1 MQADTMQRSV
11 AVVYGIGFFS
21 CIFGIFWLLSHASER
36 YSIQLAGEL
45 SDNRNDI
52 LLVEDSWW
60 GLKTKAYPMRLRKEW
75 QIYRNQTWEDLPWT
89 MEDGVVLRS
98 DSIELQFPV
107 SNDQTSPQF
116 KAALEDSKGRAIQR
130 YPDCADPQSQFSK
143 KIVEIANRLEK
154 EGSDLVYKAESP
166 ERIADMA
173 AGDLKIT
180 PKQ

>member
-1 MQADTMQRSV
+1 MQSDAMHGSAGTIYV
-11 AVVYGIGFFS
+11 IGFFS
-21 CIFGIFWLLSHASER
+21 CIFGLLWLVSHAAGR

-60 GLKTKAYPMRLRKEW
+60 GLKTKAYPIRLGKEW
-75 QIYRNQTWEDLPWT
+75 QIYRNQTWEDLPLGI
-89 MEDGVVLRS
+89 EDRVVLRS
-98 DSIELQFPV
+98 DSVELQFPV

-116 KAALEDSKGRAIQR
+116 KAALENSKARAIQR
-130 YPDCADPQSQFSK
+130 YPDCADPKSQFSK
-143 KIVEIANRLEK
+143 KMVEIADRLET
-154 EGSDLVYKAESP
+154 EGSNLVYQPESP
-166 ERIADMA
+166 ERIADMV